1 MTAIRFINPAL
12 IFILVWQLAS
22 CGGSS
27 STNPSPTDNNKPLM
41 GGAAQGNS
49 LSLVGTV
56 STFAGTAGVSG
67 STDGIGATAS
77 FRYPVGV
84 TTDGANLF
92 VTDYTNSTIRK
103 IVIASGVVSTLAG
116 TAWTHGT
123 TDGIGS
129 AASFYD
135 PVGITTDGKNLYV
148 ADSTNHTI
156 RKIVIANGEVTTLAG
171 TAGTSG
177 SADGIGIAA
186 SFNFPKGITTDGT
199 NLYVADIGNHTIR
212 KIVIS
217 TGAVTT
223 LAGTAGTVGATD
235 GIGTVANFITPE
247 GITTD
252 GKNVYVTDNTTIRKI
267 VIATSEVTTLAGAAS
282 TVGTTDGIGSAARFS
297 GSKGITTDGT
307 FLYVTDYSNFTIRKI
322 EISTGTVTTLAGS
335 VGSMG
340 STDGTGAAASF
351 FLPTG
356 ITSDGKNLYV
366 TDTRNNTIRKIQ

>member
-12 IFILVWQLAS
+12 IFVLMWQLAS
-22 CGGSS
+22 CGGSGS
-27 STNPSPTDNNKPLM
+27 ANPSPTDNNKPLM
-41 GGAAQGNS
+41 GGAVQGNS

-56 STFAGTAGVSG
+56 STFAGTASVSG
-67 STDGIGATAS
+67 STDGIGSTAS

-84 TTDGANLF
+84 TTDGTNLF

-103 IVIASGVVSTLAG
+103 IVIASGLVSTLAG
-116 TAWTHGT
+116 TAWTHGA

-135 PVGITTDGKNLYV
+135 PVGITTDGRNLYV

-156 RKIVIANGEVTTLAG
+156 RKIVIASGEVTTLAG

-186 SFNFPKGITTDGT
+186 TFNFPKGITTDGT

-223 LAGTAGTVGATD
+223 LAGTAGTVGSTD
-235 GIGTVANFITPE
+235 GIGTLANFITPE

-252 GKNVYVTDNTTIRKI
+252 GKNLYVTDNTTIRKI

-297 GSKGITTDGT
+297 GSKGITTDDT

-322 EISTGTVTTLAGS
+322 AISTGAVTTLAGS